1 MLVARLPLLLI
12 LPFSAVSG
20 HGPAGRAMCSL
31 FPLEMRLRNS
41 DAVAFVGTAGADTM
55 LAGPGAEQPVV
66 EEGHYGRGRPRAIYG
81 QRVRIQRLE
90 RDAPSALRAATVTDS
105 SAVIVP
111 WDYSASCRRVAWSR
125 SARWLTPGTRG
136 AFVAELRERPHWVG
150 GRPTFDV
157 TPEAA
162 VYPSPW
168 PHDAR
173 SPMID
178 APLLSA
184 DEFLSLYEVLPD
196 GDSLRVTPDSAAA
209 PLLRWAQMFPQI
221 AAKQPAAYLL
231 DYVREEVI
239 EARYEKRT
247 SLLAGTY
254 RVVFRTVAG
263 DSSAFFART
272 EPHASSVI
280 RAEGSRGNSFDPR
293 SGRRIIGHY
302 LLALVART
310 TDEFPPRRTGAN
322 VPEGYLAIVDSAIAQ
337 TDSGAV
343 FAGSIDLENVAA
355 FLAPDS
361 LARRRL
367 TEAGR
372 HKTALQTRLFN
383 SGQPLTPGRFLISGS
398 GRARFEMAIEH
409 DGVPALTVRAERIS
423 REHLQPQEP

>member
-1 MLVARLPLLLI
+1 MLVAGLALLLI
-12 LPFSAVSG
+12 LPFSSVGA
-20 HGPAGRAMCSL
+20 HGPAGGAMCSL
-31 FPLEMRLRNS
+31 FPLEMRLRNPH
-41 DAVAFVGTAGADTM
+41 AVAFVGAADGDTI

-66 EEGHYGRGRPRAIYG
+66 EEGHYGRGGSQSIYG
-81 QRVRIQRLE
+81 QRVRIERLE
-90 RDAPSALRAATVTDS
+90 RGAPSALTEATVTNR

-125 SARWLTPGTRG
+125 SARWLPPSTRG
-136 AFVAELRERPHWVG
+136 AFVAELRERRHWVG

-168 PHDAR
+168 PHRAR
-173 SPMID
+173 SPLID
-178 APLLSA
+178 APMLSA

-196 GDSLRVTPDSAAA
+196 WDSLRVTPESAAA

-231 DYVREEVI
+231 DFVREEVI
-239 EARYEKRT
+239 EALYESRP
-247 SLLAGTY
+247 SPLAGTY
-254 RVVFRTVAG
+254 RVVFRTPAG
-263 DSSAFFART
+263 DSSVFFART
-272 EPHASSVI
+272 EPQASSVI
-280 RAEGSRGNSFDPR
+280 REEGSRGKRSDPR

-302 LLALVART
+302 LLALVARM

-322 VPEGYLAIVDSAIAQ
+322 VPEGFLAIVDSAIAQ

-343 FAGSIDLENVAA
+343 FAGSVDLEHVAA
-355 FLAPDS
+355 SLVSDP

-367 TEAGR
+367 TEAAR
-372 HKTALQTRLFN
+372 HKAALQTHLFN
-383 SGQPLTPGRFLISGS
+383 SGRPLTPGRFLISGS
-398 GRARFEMAIEH
+398 GDARFEMVIDH